1 MWLARHA
8 TLLQSLKIIGWEV
21 ANTGAQSTIAA
32 ALAAGSGKTSGPITR
47 ARAAAVS
54 LEQQQSN
61 AIAAAAGSY
70 SPVRPLPLR
79 MLALG
84 DPRGS
89 SSGSILH
96 ALQGSPQLAVLQVEF
111 AVGIPARQLT
121 IAAHAVA
128 TWEALEDIVIK
139 QGKGSSGGTST
150 HNCRDIKAHV
160 AALQV
165 GWHKACGSLVNPLLS
180 DKSLH
185 VK

>member
-8 TLLQSLKIIGWEV
+8 PLLQSLKITGWEV
-21 ANTGAQSTIAA
+21 ANTTAESAIAA

-54 LEQQQSN
+54 LKQQQSN
-61 AIAAAAGSY
+61 TIAAAAGTY

-84 DPRGS
+84 DPRAS

-96 ALQGSPQLAVLQVEF
+96 ALHDSPQLAVLQVDF
-111 AVGIPARQLT
+111 AVGIPARQLA
-121 IAAHAVA
+121 IAARAVA

-139 QGKGSSGGTST
+139 QGTGVQAVPAHTTAIVICNPHVSALLVGGPPQT
-150 HNCRDIKAHV
+150 
-160 AALQV
+160 
-165 GWHKACGSLVNPLLS
+165 
-180 DKSLH
+180 
-185 VK
+185 